1 MRKMMMGIGLGLV
14 SLVLTGCTLRLVDFT
29 AISTK
34 NVEVAGTR
42 GERVQGKD
50 MKWII
55 LWFPTGKPDMKEA
68 IDRAIERGGGDM
80 LVDGVIYNK
89 GWYALVVGQT
99 GYVVEGTVVNT
110 KRK

>member
-1 MRKMMMGIGLGLV
+1 MQKLKNIVKLGIMALALA
-14 SLVLTGCTLRLVDFT
+14 GCTRRLVDFT
-29 AISTK
+29 ALSSK
-34 NVEVAGTR
+34 NCEIEGTR

-55 LWFPTGKPDMKEA
+55 LWFPTGVPDIKEA
-68 IDRAIERGGGDM
+68 TDRAIEKGGGDL
-80 LVDGVIYNK
+80 LVDGVIYYK
-89 GWYALVVGQT
+89 GWHAFVVGQT